1 MDIDIVIASAT
12 TLLQQAQNYKAIDSQ
27 KTAITGQTKGALTIN
42 LEEKIVEGAE
52 FVDVRDEWI
61 TDLTSNLSTLNGTMD
76 ALCDSIIVELA
87 S

>member
-1 MDIDIVIASAT
+1 MDIDIVIGYAT
-12 TLLQQAQNYKAIDSQ
+12 TLLQQAQNYKGIDGQ

-42 LEEKIVEGAE
+42 LEEKIVDGPE

-61 TDLTSNLSTLNGTMD
+61 TSLTSNLSTLNGTMD
-76 ALCDSIIVELA
+76 SLCDSIIVELA